1 MFGCPSRGT
10 AAIGGLTFAGNSP
23 NRICNEIVQFHEPF
37 NACFRCS
44 DGKEITRLET
54 MQTQPRNL
62 NPEMWT
68 ESHGD
73 SLFRYVV
80 SRLRDR
86 ELAEELV
93 QQTFLAALAN
103 RNQFTGS
110 GSEKGWLMSILK
122 RKMIDHLRAQTRMKT
137 MDHDEDSAEQLDQFF
152 DRRGRWRK
160 NVQAT
165 LLQPLDSID
174 REEFWPVFEQCMAGL
189 PQKQA
194 GAFLLREVDDRST
207 DEICK
212 DLDVS
217 TSNLWVLLHRAR
229 LKLANCMKQRW
240 LHEKD

>member
-1 MFGCPSRGT
+1 MKT
-10 AAIGGLTFAGNSP
+10 A
-23 NRICNEIVQFHEPF
+23 EPPQ
-37 NACFRCS
+37 R
-44 DGKEITRLET
+44 E
-54 MQTQPRNL
+54 L
-62 NPEMWT
+62 NPEFWT
-68 ESHGD
+68 ESYGD

-80 SRLRDR
+80 SRLRDA

-103 RNQFTGS
+103 RKQFTGA

-122 RKMIDHLRAQTRMKT
+122 RKMIDHLRTRTKTQTLNHN
-137 MDHDEDSAEQLDQFF
+137 DDSAESLDEFF
-152 DRRGRWRK
+152 DRRGRWRQS
-160 NVQAT
+160 VRAT

-189 PQKQA
+189 PEKQA

-229 LKLANCMKQRW
+229 LRLANCMKKRW